1 MDIEFSSLKELYQ
14 RLSPALE
21 TKRMDMIRSGYSYV
35 QKEEIWD
42 YLKNEKWGVDSNLSL
57 AEMVSDILNSDN
69 DAIDRYL
76 RKKAGTYHYRSN
88 LERE

>member
-35 QKEEIWD
+35 QKEDIWD
-42 YLKNEKWGVDSNLSL
+42 YLKNEKWNEERNLSL

-69 DAIDRYL
+69 DIIDRYL
-76 RKKAGTYHYRSN
+76 KRKSGTYHYRSN